1 MNKKIIII
9 AGYLASGKST
19 FALRL
24 SKELNVPYF
33 TKDTFK
39 SAICTNIPITN
50 REEGI
55 RFSAATF
62 DAIAYVTERFMET
75 GYPLIIEGNFVMGGY
90 RKANEGSILEALIH
104 KYGYQSLTYIF
115 WGNTRVMCDRFN
127 ERERLPERGQANQL
141 FSELTYEDSEKL
153 LPPLGDFTVG
163 GEIIKIDTTDFI
175 KVDYKGLFAMA
186 HDFLHNGYEEENI

>member
-24 SKELNVPYF
+24 SKKINVPYF
-33 TKDTFK
+33 IKDTFK
-39 SAICTNIPITN
+39 SAICTSIPITN
-50 REEGI
+50 REDGR

-90 RKANEGSILEALIH
+90 MKLNEGEVIKSLIE
-104 KYGYQSLTYIF
+104 KYNYQSLTYIF
-115 WGNTRVMCDRFN
+115 WGDTYVLCDRFN
-127 ERERLPERGQANQL
+127 EREKTPVRGQANQV
-141 FSELTYEDSEKL
+141 FTELSYEDCEKW
-153 LPPLGDFTVG
+153 LPSLGDFTVG
-163 GEIIKIDTTDFI
+163 GRIIEVDTTDFNKI
-175 KVDYKGLFAMA
+175 DYDGLVYEA
-186 HDFLHNGYEEENI
+186 HEFIND